1 MTDDPQ
7 PAAIQLLV
15 PGIELPARGRG
26 CGRCREEIGRVDRP
40 RHTVATDGGVQHDVT
55 GFGERLG
62 GPVPQPDVLGCL
74 REREARVADE
84 QHTRIRPRAGV
95 ARAEERRRPRVPVMI
110 GVGDPLVTTT
120 RACPPARRPERI
132 TDERAFARVRVR
144 GLGRGHGRVL
154 LEDAQPL
161 GRAPL
166 VVEIRRVPLG
176 GPRCGVAE
184 PGGALRARR
193 RQPRSPRAA
202 AGTPAA
208 VITATSSIAIHT
220 ERPRRTTAAATPVPA
235 EVMRPLPTPDS
246 FRGGFRS
253 SKVAA
258 Q

>member
-15 PGIELPARGRG
+15 PGIELPARSRR
-26 CGRCREEIGRVDRP
+26 CGRCREEIGGVDRP
-40 RHTVATDGGVQHDVT
+40 RRTVATDGGVQHDVT

-84 QHTRIRPRAGV
+84 QHTRIRPRARV

-110 GVGDPLVTTT
+110 GVGDPLVATAL
-120 RACPPARRPERI
+120 ACPAVRRPERI
-132 TDERAFARVRVR
+132 ADEGAVARVRVG

-166 VVEIRRVPLG
+166 VVEIRRVPRG
-176 GPRCGVAE
+176 GARNGIPE
-184 PGGALRARR
+184 PAGALRRGGISPVRR
-193 RQPRSPRAA
+193 RGHRH
-202 AGTPAA
+202 AG
-208 VITATSSIAIHT
+208 
-220 ERPRRTTAAATPVPA
+220 RRHHRRQQHRHPDRTAAANDHGSSP
-235 EVMRPLPTPDS
+235 RPPWLHATASP
-246 FRGGFRS
+246 
-253 SKVAA
+253 
-258 Q
+258 